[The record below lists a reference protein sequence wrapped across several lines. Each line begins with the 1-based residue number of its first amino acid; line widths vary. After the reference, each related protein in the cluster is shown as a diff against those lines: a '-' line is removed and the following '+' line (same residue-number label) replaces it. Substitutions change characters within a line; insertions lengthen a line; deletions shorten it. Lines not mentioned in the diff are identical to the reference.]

1 MIYDG
6 HAYCF
11 PPPSRNGGFANPAEF
26 WRHLQLFM
34 AQARQQPCWAAHRPR
49 PTRRHGHCTTPD
61 RPWRFDGLR
70 DAAFRTGDHGLVE
83 WTVDGEDYVKQAL
96 PPWTVDFAFP
106 ADSLVAEMNSRRHRS
121 RAPAPH
127 PVHGS
132 WATTTSPDCCQ
143 RHPGRIQGLA
153 HVPEWWFPSRTD
165 DAVAKLQRAILDHG
179 LSGLQFMPFHR
190 PLYDLSPEWT
200 GPDFDPLWATV
211 AELGIPVFF
220 TLGAA
225 NSPAAYLDELHALR
239 SWMDRFPD
247 IDVIMTHGF
256 SWRMFADEDQLHVP
270 DAAYLDELQMRLLE
284 KMVAPADRWT
294 ASYRRRRCPFMVM
307 THGFP
312 WRMFADD
319 VI

>member
-11 PPPSRNGGFANPAEF
+11 PPPSRNGGFADPAEF

-34 AQARQQPCWAAHRPR
+34 AHARQQPCW
-49 PTRRHGHCTTPD
+49 RRADRVPADATGLYDPD

-106 ADSLVAEMNSRRHRS
+106 ADSLVAEMNYAGIDRALLHRTPYMGLGDDYIADCCRRH
-121 RAPAPH
+121 PE
-127 PVHGS
+127 
-132 WATTTSPDCCQ
+132 
-143 RHPGRIQGLA
+143 RIQGLA

-165 DAVAKLQRAILDHG
+165 DAVAKLQRAIRDHG

-200 GPDFDPLWATV
+200 GPNFDPLWADRSRVGDPHVLHPRRSQLARRLPQRV
-211 AELGIPVFF
+211 AR
-220 TLGAA
+220 AA
-225 NSPAAYLDELHALR
+225 HLDGPLPRH
-239 SWMDRFPD
+239 
-247 IDVIMTHGF
+247 
-256 SWRMFADEDQLHVP
+256 
-270 DAAYLDELQMRLLE
+270 
-284 KMVAPADRWT
+284 
-294 ASYRRRRCPFMVM
+294 
-307 THGFP
+307 
-312 WRMFADD
+312 
-319 VI
+319 